1 MAITLSENA
10 AERVKSFI
18 RSEPEAVGL
27 RLGVKQT
34 GCSGY
39 EYVVDLTKQIA
50 DSDEVFESNGVSI
63 VVDTGN
69 LAMLDGTHIEFGRQG
84 LNEGFEYHNPNA
96 KALCGCGESFSI

>member
-10 AERVKSFI
+10 AERVKNFI
-18 RSEPEAVGL
+18 RSQPQALGL
-27 RLGVKQT
+27 RLGVKET

-39 EYVVDLTKQIA
+39 EYIVDLTQHIGE
-50 DSDEVFESNGVSI
+50 SDEVFQSNGVNI
-63 VVDTGN
+63 VVDTTS

-84 LNEGFEYHNPNA
+84 LNEGFEYHNPNV